1 MHFTIQCV
9 DKPDSLDLRMATRP
23 THLEYL
29 KANQESFI
37 VVGPVL
43 DGEGKP
49 RGSLYV
55 IDMPDRAAAET
66 FIMADPYAKAGLF
79 ESVVIRPMRI
89 VFKDGSQIAG

>member
-9 DKPDSLDLRMATRP
+9 DKPDSLELRMATRP

-29 KANQESFI
+29 KANQEAFI

-43 DGEGKP
+43 DGAGKP
-49 RGSLYV
+49 CGSLYV
-55 IDMPDRAAAET
+55 IDMPDRATAES

>member
-9 DKPDSLDLRMATRP
+9 DKPDSVELRMATRP

-29 KANQESFI
+29 KSNQEKFV

-55 IDMPDRAAAET
+55 IDMPDRASAEA

-89 VFKDGSQIAG
+89 VFKDGQQVAG

>member
-9 DKPDSLDLRMATRP
+9 DKPDSLELRMATRP

-29 KANQESFI
+29 KAHQEKFV

-55 IDMPDRAAAET
+55 IDMPDRAAAES
-66 FIMADPYAKAGLF
+66 FIAGDPYAKAGLF
-79 ESVVIRPMRI
+79 ESVVVRPMRI

>member
-29 KANQESFI
+29 KANQEKFI

-43 DGEGKP
+43 TGDGKP
-49 RGSLYV
+49 CGSLYV
-55 IDMPDRAAAET
+55 IDMPDRATAET

-79 ESVVIRPMRI
+79 ESVVIRPLRI
-89 VFKDGSQIAG
+89 VFKDGQQIAG